1 MSGHSKWSTIKRQKG
16 VTDSK
21 RGAAFTKLGN
31 FIAIATREGG
41 SGDPD
46 SNFKL
51 RLAIEKAR
59 QANMPKENIQRSID
73 RGLGKGGETV
83 LENGVFEGFGPGGV
97 AIIVETISDNNTR
110 TVNELKMVFSKMGG
124 NLGNTGSV
132 SYLFSRQGEIQINK
146 TNETNK
152 ASNPVTFN
160 EIFEKAVNAG
170 AEDIEEDEDAFL
182 VFTHPEQLH
191 KVKEE
196 LIKAGLNILDAGLIF
211 RPNKETMITL
221 SNPEQEEKVHNL
233 LSAIDD
239 LDDVQNVFSNLA

>member
-16 VTDSK
+16 ATDAK

-110 TVNELKMVFSKMGG
+110 TVNELKMVFNKMGG

-132 SYLFSRQGEIQINK
+132 SYLFSRQGEITLAKDGQ
-146 TNETNK
+146 TYD
-152 ASNPVTFN
+152 S
-160 EIFEKAVNAG
+160 IFEKAVNVG
-170 AEDIEEDEDAFL
+170 AEDIEEDEDAFI

-191 KVKEE
+191 KIKEE
-196 LIKAGLNILDAGLIF
+196 LIKAGLNVLDAGLIF
-211 RPNKETMITL
+211 RPNKETMITI
-221 SNPEQEEKVHNL
+221 SDPAQEEKVHNL

>member
-16 VTDSK
+16 ATDAK
-21 RGAAFTKLGN
+21 RGAVFTKLGN

-83 LENGVFEGFGPGGV
+83 LENGIFEGFGPGGV

-110 TVNELKMVFSKMGG
+110 TVNELKTVFNKMGG
-124 NLGNTGSV
+124 NLGSLGSV
-132 SYLFSRQGEIQINK
+132 SYLFTRVGEIEVENI
-146 TNETNK
+146 EG
-152 ASNPVTFN
+152 
-160 EIFEKAVNAG
+160 IFEKAVEVG
-170 AEDIEEDEDAFL
+170 ALDVEDNIVYTKPED
-182 VFTHPEQLH
+182 LH
-191 KVKEE
+191 KIKEE
-196 LIKAGLNILDAGLIF
+196 LIKSGLHVLDAGLIF
-211 RPNKETMITL
+211 RPNKETMVTV
-221 SNPEQEEKVHNL
+221 SDPVMVEKIHNL
-233 LSAIDD
+233 LSTIDG
-239 LDDVQNVFSNLA
+239 LDDVQSVHTNALLLINEAENSASKP

>member
-59 QANMPKENIQRSID
+59 QANMPKENISRSID
-73 RGLGKGGETV
+73 RGLGKGGEQI
-83 LENGVFEGFGPGGV
+83 LENGIFEGFAPGGV
-97 AIIVETISDNNTR
+97 AIVVETISDNNTR

-124 NLGNTGSV
+124 DLGNSGSV
-132 SYLFSRQGEIQINK
+132 SYLFSRQGEITLGKDGQ
-146 TNETNK
+146 TYD
-152 ASNPVTFN
+152 S
-160 EIFEKAVNAG
+160 IFEKAVNAG

-182 VFTHPEQLH
+182 VFTKPEELH

-196 LIKAGLNILDAGLIF
+196 LIKTGLNVLDAGLIF
-211 RPNKETMITL
+211 HPNKETMITL